1 MKRLEERR
9 DVDLAWLAGSGRVAG
24 EQPLGE
30 GRRRRRKE
38 ASLQAKRSGH
48 KSRPERPGRF
58 RGPLDLDYDDCD
70 LDRVRARA
78 CCMGEVGG
86 ADLYASLKGLSSST
100 ASRYVVDEKHGR
112 VTGKRMNDWHALHL

>member
-38 ASLQAKRSGH
+38 ARRSAAGTSLAPSGPAGFAGPSTSTMTIVTSIGCGHGLAAWEKREELTCMRHS
-48 KSRPERPGRF
+48 KDCPRRLL
-58 RGPLDLDYDDCD
+58 RGTSS
-70 LDRVRARA
+70 ARSMA
-78 CCMGEVGG
+78 E
-86 ADLYASLKGLSSST
+86 
-100 ASRYVVDEKHGR
+100 
-112 VTGKRMNDWHALHL
+112 